1 MHSRAF
7 WTMACAMALIFPCTV
22 YLGSQDRIPG
32 VGTLRVNV
40 SLVTVGVRVIN
51 WKGREIGGLRAENFT
66 LYEDGVAQQ
75 VALFSSE
82 EEPITLCILLDRSKS
97 MNAAGKFERAKEA
110 ARLLVESVHPQS
122 EYIYLTFDDQWQ
134 FIAFTQDRERIRMF
148 IDKTDLGNGTSLYD
162 AMLASLQECRR
173 GKYGRR
179 ALVAITDGYDQH
191 SHHNL
196 DDLIHG
202 LRESQAQLYTIGY
215 FSTNEEDIFRTSG
228 SKVSLAGGK
237 EVDNPIMVFRRL
249 ALTSGAEDYFPTS
262 DKGLKSAVEQIVK
275 DLANQYTLSYYPSDP
290 SPSDRYRRIT
300 VKVNLS
306 GVSVRARQ
314 GYILPKATASIP

>member
-1 MHSRAF
+1 
-7 WTMACAMALIFPCTV
+7 
-22 YLGSQDRIPG
+22 
-32 VGTLRVNV
+32 
-40 SLVTVGVRVIN
+40 
-51 WKGREIGGLRAENFT
+51 
-66 LYEDGVAQQ
+66 
-75 VALFSSE
+75 
-82 EEPITLCILLDRSKS
+82 
-97 MNAAGKFERAKEA
+97 
-110 ARLLVESVHPQS
+110 
-122 EYIYLTFDDQWQ
+122 
-134 FIAFTQDRERIRMF
+134 
-148 IDKTDLGNGTSLYD
+148 
-162 AMLASLQECRR
+162 MLASLQECRR